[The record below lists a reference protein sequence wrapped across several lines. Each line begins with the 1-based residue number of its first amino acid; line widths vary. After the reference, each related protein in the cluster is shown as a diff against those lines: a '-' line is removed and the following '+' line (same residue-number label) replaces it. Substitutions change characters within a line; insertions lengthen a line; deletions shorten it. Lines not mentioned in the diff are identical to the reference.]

1 MDKSVKRI
9 FILGFIWV
17 VVGMVSFATE
27 QDPKASTLLLAIGLV
42 IESVAFLLF
51 FWKKINQK

>member
-1 MDKSVKRI
+1 MTKTIKRI

-17 VVGMVSFATE
+17 IAGIVSFILKE
-27 QDPKASTLLLAIGLV
+27 NQQVSTLLLAFGLL

-51 FWKKINQK
+51 FWNKIKQK